1 MCDKWY
7 SVNGEES
14 KRRILQMSSMS
25 VLHQPMQM
33 GNWCVRLR
41 AGGGGVMRES

>member
-33 GNWCVRLR
+33 GNLCVRLR
-41 AGGGGVMRES
+41 GVGGGVMRES